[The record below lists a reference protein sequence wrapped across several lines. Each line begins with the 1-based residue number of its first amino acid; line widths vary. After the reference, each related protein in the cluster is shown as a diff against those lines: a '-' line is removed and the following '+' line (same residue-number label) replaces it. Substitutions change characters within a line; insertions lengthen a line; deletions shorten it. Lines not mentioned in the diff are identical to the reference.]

1 MGKDSA
7 SKGQGPNDSLL
18 YFILLILLLSGLSRT
33 LSMIQIKLQA
43 FYKFHPDLCWI
54 GMGLLIGLPL
64 MIVGSFLWNLSIKR
78 SIADSILKQDDS
90 SIKLGIDQESHK
102 TIHLKEDFRTAH
114 TQVIGSTN
122 AGKTASVILPWAV
135 QDIEKGRGLLIIDG
149 KADQSFLNKIY
160 SYAVRSN
167 RQREFKVFSLA
178 NPTLSSTYNPFCEG
192 TAEQITERFFST
204 LEMSDPYYES
214 IQFAAL
220 RTILSLLIR
229 RGEKPLPGV
238 IRELLRDK
246 EKLRGW
252 LIGLNDLNLSREIQ
266 TMLQDSQEEFQKKY
280 SGLVTAL
287 GHFSYGSTSALY
299 NARYPE
305 IDILEVIKR
314 KQICYFQLPTMQFP
328 FLGEATGKLVLQSLQ
343 SAVSEIQVN
352 SRTSSSLFSVYLDD
366 FNDYIYPA
374 FASLLNKSRSAHVG
388 VVFSHQ
394 SLGDLE
400 KVGPDFKQIVLTNTN
415 IKVIMRSNDPDS
427 AEYFASLIGTKE
439 GEKTTQRRSRTIL
452 GSQETGEQSVRVTEE
467 FKFHPNLFKS
477 ELGRGEGIVVIPHPQ
492 GTEVKRVAFTTVPD
506 LPVIS
511 LPIRDLPTPDLV
523 REATFSGAKEDK
535 PKTIPRDLT
544 PKPPK
549 GDTK

>member
-1 MGKDSA
+1 MGKDAA
-7 SKGQGPNDSLL
+7 SK
-18 YFILLILLLSGLSRT
+18 
-33 LSMIQIKLQA
+33 
-43 FYKFHPDLCWI
+43 
-54 GMGLLIGLPL
+54 
-64 MIVGSFLWNLSIKR
+64 
-78 SIADSILKQDDS
+78 
-90 SIKLGIDQESHK
+90 QESHK

>member
-1 MGKDSA
+1 MGKDAA

-78 SIADSILKQDDS
+78 SIADSILNQDNS
-90 SIKLGIDQESHK
+90 SIKLGIDQESQK
-102 TIHLKEDFRTAH
+102 TIHLKEEFRTAH

-252 LIGLNDLNLSREIQ
+252 LIGLNDQNLSREIQ

-305 IDILEVIKR
+305 IDLLEVIKR

>member
-1 MGKDSA
+1 MGKDA
-7 SKGQGPNDSLL
+7 VSKGQGPNDSLL

-64 MIVGSFLWNLSIKR
+64 IIVGSFLWNLSIKR

>member
-1 MGKDSA
+1 MGKDA
-7 SKGQGPNDSLL
+7 VSKGQGPNDSLL

>member
-1 MGKDSA
+1 MGKDAA

>member
-1 MGKDSA
+1 MGRGQPLKDS
-7 SKGQGPNDSLL
+7 GVYDGFIF
-18 YFILLILLLSGLSRT
+18 FILLIFIVRAGALQFSLKLSQLQNYLSMHPTLLSLGVCLLGLSAT
-33 LSMIQIKLQA
+33 S
-43 FYKFHPDLCWI
+43 
-54 GMGLLIGLPL
+54 LIAAH
-64 MIVGSFLWNLSIKR
+64 FWNLSLKR
-78 SIADSILKQDDS
+78 LSANSILNKDES
-90 SIKLGIDQESHK
+90 SIILGTDVESKKL
-102 TIHLKEDFRTAH
+102 IHLKEEFRTAH

-122 AGKTASVILPWAV
+122 AGKTASIILPWAV
-135 QDIEKGRGLLIIDG
+135 QDIEKGRGLIIIDG
-149 KADQSFLNKIY
+149 KADQSFLYKIY

-167 RQREFKVFSLA
+167 RQRDFKVFSLA
-178 NPTLSSTYNPFCEG
+178 NPAISSTYNPFCEG

-246 EKLRGW
+246 ERLKGW
-252 LIGLNDLNLSREIQ
+252 LSGLNDANLVREIQ
-266 TMLQDSQEEFQKKY
+266 AMLQDSQEDFQKKY

-287 GHFSYGSTSALY
+287 GHFSYGATSSLY
-299 NARYPE
+299 NTRYPE

-352 SRTSSSLFSVYLDD
+352 SRPSSSLFSVYLDD

-374 FASLLNKSRSAHVG
+374 FASLLNKSRSANVG

-427 AEYFASLIGTKE
+427 AEHFASLIGTKT
-439 GEKTTQRRSRTIL
+439 GDKTTQRRS
-452 GSQETGEQSVRVTEE
+452 
-467 FKFHPNLFKS
+467 
-477 ELGRGEGIVVIPHPQ
+477 
-492 GTEVKRVAFTTVPD
+492 
-506 LPVIS
+506 
-511 LPIRDLPTPDLV
+511 
-523 REATFSGAKEDK
+523 
-535 PKTIPRDLT
+535 LT
-544 PKPPK
+544 L
-549 GDTK
+549 